1 MNPPWNTLDRFMQ
14 KHRDEEVDETKLREI
29 TYTRKFNI
37 GNYESEEIGVVAEL
51 EGLEN
56 ITDTF
61 RELKQTVFALQ
72 AEGQK
77 AEPPPVTQQPNNK
90 VPWSFDP
97 NEFLSH
103 EWKGK
108 RKDDG
113 TYEKGSLSW
122 GWDFTYKDREHQQ
135 PNFSEASL
143 KVLENG
149 PIDIGDD
156 YTVKL
161 NETGTLVHIQ
171 KQKRKA

>member
-1 MNPPWNTLDRFMQ
+1 M
-14 KHRDEEVDETKLREI
+14 KLTEI
-29 TYTRKFNI
+29 RYTRKFNL
-37 GNYESEEIGVVAEL
+37 GNYETEEIGLTAEL

-56 ITDTF
+56 IGDAF

-72 AEGQK
+72 AEGVS
-77 AEPPPVTQQPNNK
+77 AEPPAVTRARDK
-90 VPWSFDP
+90 DVPWTFDP

-122 GWDFTYKDREHQQ
+122 GWDFVYKDREHQET
-135 PNFSEASL
+135 NFSEASL

-149 PIDIGDD
+149 PIAIGDD
-156 YTVKL
+156 YEIRF
-161 NETGTLVHIQ
+161 NESKTLVQIQ
-171 KQKRKA
+171 KQKKKA